1 MLFAIAVN
9 ALSESTSRRWYSER
23 VHIRNV

>member
-1 MLFAIAVN
+1 MFAIAVN